1 LAENHTKRA
10 KVEEI
15 TSWYQYRKHF
25 EKRLDDILPENQRN
39 DKRAYD
45 LASGQIYDEMLQYLS
60 GISRVSLRKR
70 TQRTKPIYKLFS
82 VIGEDKIKRIKT
94 YSANK
99 LSKLTDV
106 QIDTIKKHF
115 IAIPRDQKSRTHMT
129 EASISPNNILTE
141 SISLYSSQENNQDS
155 KSRSENIAIASE
167 VNISTKSISTD
178 SEKIPDTEE
187 SISRVNKSRPPI
199 SILPNDP
206 EEKRKAVINK
216 VLEQFPYLSSKYSR
230 TEGTTLKGYKNH
242 DYFDFNSS
250 VSCPICNKDHKK
262 ENIRDNVEGEW
273 GSGDYVNTKTYRLKC
288 WEANQN
294 SIQIVTVK
302 A

>member
-1 LAENHTKRA
+1 MSNRLQSNWSNSLAENNTKRA

-25 EKRLDDILPENQRN
+25 EKRLDDILPENQIN

-106 QIDTIKKHF
+106 QIDTIKKHLKGHCS
-115 IAIPRDQKSRTHMT
+115 AID
-129 EASISPNNILTE
+129 
-141 SISLYSSQENNQDS
+141 SQEIIKMNQWL
-155 KSRSENIAIASE
+155 ETLLPQNYQ
-167 VNISTKSISTD
+167 
-178 SEKIPDTEE
+178 IP
-187 SISRVNKSRPPI
+187 K
-199 SILPNDP
+199 
-206 EEKRKAVINK
+206 
-216 VLEQFPYLSSKYSR
+216 
-230 TEGTTLKGYKNH
+230 
-242 DYFDFNSS
+242 
-250 VSCPICNKDHKK
+250 
-262 ENIRDNVEGEW
+262 
-273 GSGDYVNTKTYRLKC
+273 
-288 WEANQN
+288 
-294 SIQIVTVK
+294 
-302 A
+302 

>member
-1 LAENHTKRA
+1 MILKRHPKINEKRELLRRRNCELVHLFEKMSLAENNIKRA
-10 KVEEI
+10 KVEKI

-115 IAIPRDQKSRTHMT
+115 ITIPRDQ
-129 EASISPNNILTE
+129 
-141 SISLYSSQENNQDS
+141 
-155 KSRSENIAIASE
+155 
-167 VNISTKSISTD
+167 
-178 SEKIPDTEE
+178 
-187 SISRVNKSRPPI
+187 
-199 SILPNDP
+199 
-206 EEKRKAVINK
+206 
-216 VLEQFPYLSSKYSR
+216 
-230 TEGTTLKGYKNH
+230 
-242 DYFDFNSS
+242 
-250 VSCPICNKDHKK
+250 CPALI
-262 ENIRDNVEGEW
+262 
-273 GSGDYVNTKTYRLKC
+273 
-288 WEANQN
+288 
-294 SIQIVTVK
+294 
-302 A
+302 